1 MTTRSAVKRKRE
13 DVVAELG
20 LSLKSLFAAKDV
32 LSGASKII
40 FHDLGEAGLIT
51 LNEFLSILSKID
63 ETTEKRD
70 TLLTGI
76 CRTLE
81 LVVEFFEKNRR
92 LASIID
98 APKEN

>member
-32 LSGASKII
+32 SGASKII
-40 FHDLGEAGLIT
+40 FHDLGEAGLT
-51 LNEFLSILSKID
+51 VNELLGILSKID

-98 APKEN
+98 APKEK

>member
-1 MTTRSAVKRKRE
+1 MATRSSVNRKRE

-20 LSLKSLFAAKDV
+20 LALKSLFAAKDV
-32 LSGASKII
+32 SGASKII
-40 FHDLGEAGLIT
+40 FHDLGEAGLT
-51 LNEFLSILSKID
+51 VNELLSILSKID

-98 APKEN
+98 APKEK

>member
-32 LSGASKII
+32 SGASKII

-51 LNEFLSILSKID
+51 VNEFLSILSKID

-98 APKEN
+98 APKEK